1 MQSEADKLRHALE
14 LYREGDLTRAEM
26 LLEAVNLDELDAD
39 MHVEMHYLWGLVLS
53 RRGDPLE
60 AAHHFQSCI
69 KLNQRFFPA
78 LDAWGN
84 VLANLGDSR
93 GAIEKYKR
101 ALAVASPEQSAHIL
115 HNYGQV
121 LLRAGYALRALR
133 KFREA
138 FKRDPGSHDSAYMA
152 GLCFHQLKRPR
163 GALKWLQTA
172 IGLAPE
178 NARNRVGCGNA
189 LLEMGRFDEAEQQY
203 ARAIEL
209 DPGCADARY
218 NWAVSR
224 AKQGDYAGAVRQCKA
239 GLRVN
244 PDGFELLAQQ
254 AFCLRQMGAYDAA
267 LQTAKRMRQV
277 LERAGNNERKP
288 EFADLLAANE
298 AASLRAL
305 GKNQQA
311 RNLLLEQLR
320 NAREPSR
327 HSLAELRYHEL
338 RRLPEAR
345 RFELTINVRLPR
357 PGYGEEESP
366 LPRRYQRT
374 YWVIADSLKEA
385 RRMARELEPPEAELR
400 FDPEV
405 ITSERLAEA
414 DRGIIER
421 SPAISEE

>member
-178 NARNRVGCGNA
+178 NARNRVGCGNT

-218 NWAVSR
+218 NWAVSL

>member
-1 MQSEADKLRHALE
+1 MRSDADQLRQALE

-26 LLEAVNLDELDAD
+26 LLEALNIDELDPELL
-39 MHVEMHYLWGLVLS
+39 VEAHYLWGLVLA
-53 RRGDPLE
+53 RRNDPLE
-60 AAHHFQSCI
+60 AAHHFQICI
-69 KLNQRFFPA
+69 KLNQRFYPA

-101 ALAVASPEQSAHIL
+101 ALAVATPDQSAHIL

-138 FKRDPGSHDSAYMA
+138 FKRNSQSHDSAYMT
-152 GLCFHQLKRPR
+152 GLCFHRLKRPR

-172 IGLAPE
+172 IELAPD

-203 ARAIEL
+203 GKAIEL
-209 DPGCADARY
+209 DPTCADAHY

-224 AKQGDYAGAVRQCKA
+224 AKQQDYAGAVRRCKQ
-239 GLRVN
+239 GLRAN

-254 AFCLRQMGAYDAA
+254 SYCLRQMGAYDAA

-277 LERAGNNERKP
+277 LERAENAERKA

-305 GKNQQA
+305 GRNQQA
-311 RNLLLEQLR
+311 RNRLLEQLR
-320 NAREPSR
+320 AARDPSR
-327 HSLAELRYHEL
+327 HSLAELRYHDV

-357 PGYGEEESP
+357 PAYGEEESQ
-366 LPRRYQRT
+366 LPRSYQRT

-400 FDPEV
+400 FEAEV
-405 ITSERLAEA
+405 NSSERLSEA
-414 DRGIIER
+414 DKGIIER

>member
-1 MQSEADKLRHALE
+1 MRSEADKLHQALE

-39 MHVEMHYLWGLVLS
+39 MLVEAHYLWGLVLA

-60 AAHHFQSCI
+60 AAHHFQNCI
-69 KLNQRFFPA
+69 KLNQRFYPA

-101 ALAVASPEQSAHIL
+101 ALAVATPEQSGHIL
-115 HNYGQV
+115 YNYGQV

-138 FKRDPGSHDSAYMA
+138 FKRNPQSHDSAYMT
-152 GLCFHQLKRPR
+152 GLCFHRLKRPR

-172 IGLAPE
+172 IELAPE

-203 ARAIEL
+203 AKAIEL
-209 DPGCADARY
+209 DPACADAHY

-224 AKQGDYAGAVRQCKA
+224 AKQGDYAGAVRRCKQ

-244 PDGFELLAQQ
+244 RDGFELLAQQ

-277 LERAGNNERKP
+277 LEQAGSNERKA

-298 AASLRAL
+298 AASMRAL
-305 GKNQQA
+305 GHNQQA
-311 RNLLLEQLR
+311 RNRLLEQLR
-320 NAREPSR
+320 AAREPGR
-327 HSLAELRYHEL
+327 HSLSELRYHDI

-357 PGYGEEESP
+357 PGYGEDESP

-374 YWVIADSLKEA
+374 YWVIAESLKEA

-405 ITSERLAEA
+405 NTSERLSEA

-421 SPAISEE
+421 SPAIPEE